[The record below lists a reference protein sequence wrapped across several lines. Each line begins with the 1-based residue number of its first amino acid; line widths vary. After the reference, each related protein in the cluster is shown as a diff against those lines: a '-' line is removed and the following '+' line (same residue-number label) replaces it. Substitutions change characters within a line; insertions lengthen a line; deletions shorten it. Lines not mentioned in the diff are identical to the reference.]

1 MIITELYE
9 VREDGVRLMRTYS
22 NKNMKIMQD
31 GTSALY
37 EEAVDPEFTG
47 RTYTETDIPLEEE
60 EGTAEELLN
69 IILGEGEA

>member
-22 NKNMKIMQD
+22 DKNMKIMQD
-31 GTSALY
+31 GTGALY